1 MQGLTSIS
9 NKIKDKPFKYQT
21 TTNKRKY
28 IVVVKEEL
36 IMKQENEKGKGREK
50 KHEINLKCSTV

>member
-50 KHEINLKCSTV
+50 KH